1 MPGEPDQIYVDARRA
16 LLDALD
22 ALGPQAAAIVL
33 VGAQAIYLHA
43 SDADVAV
50 AMRTRDSDLAVDP
63 RELADQPTL
72 EAAMLGAGFRLS
84 DDPGIWLAEGT
95 GAQVDLLVPES
106 LAFGKGRRGARVPGH
121 GANSARRAGDLE
133 HDPLVGLVPGGPV
146 LPHQGRRDEVPSLDR
161 LGQRAHERRRASSG
175 GAMTTSSVVARVRPT

>member
-1 MPGEPDQIYVDARRA
+1 M
-16 LLDALD
+16 
-22 ALGPQAAAIVL
+22 L

-84 DDPGIWLAEGT
+84 DDPGIWLAEDT
-95 GAQVDLLVPES
+95 GAHVDLLVPES

-133 HDPLVGLVPGGPV
+133 HDPLVGVVPGGPV
-146 LPHQGRRDEVPSLDR
+146 LPHQRSRDEVPSLDR
-161 LGQRAHERRRASSG
+161 FVRRGHDRRGASPG
-175 GAMTTSSVVARVRPT
+175 GAMTTSSVVARVSPT